1 MRCGKET
8 MIQAK
13 RCPNC
18 RGEVS
23 VLTPNFGIGVA
34 REDAQISYP
43 SDIYDRPTLPFDPF
57 NQDHVRP
64 VRRSGRNIV
73 PNSKYK
79 DMELDEGMGNLIVC
93 LK

>member
-1 MRCGKET
+1 MKCGKET

-23 VLTPNFGIGVA
+23 VFTPNFGIGVA
-34 REDAQISYP
+34 REDALISYP
-43 SDIYDRPTLPFDPF
+43 LDIYDRPTSPFDPF

-73 PNSKYK
+73 PNSRFR
-79 DMELDEGMGNLIVC
+79 DMELDEGMRNLIVC